1 MSTCSPSD
9 YTTVVQ
15 DDAQWAHLLARL
27 PDDLEQTVFTK
38 GAILRK
44 RQIVSAAQ
52 LLRLILAYACNLPLT
67 VVAGWAAALGIATLT
82 EEALDQ
88 RLRHAQAWLA
98 SLLTQVLAQRAGG
111 LTPLGQ
117 RLRLR
122 IIDGTQVARPGAT
135 GTDWRIHLT
144 YDLQRLWLDHLE
156 LTDAQQAEAL
166 ARSAPQPGDLVVGDR
181 YYGTRANVLAVV
193 LAQAHVLVRIGWNA
207 LPLLTDTGQVFPL
220 FAHLRTVAHGAQQAW
235 DVQMKPSRRSDPP
248 VIGRLVASRLP
259 ADAAAAARERVRKQH
274 KKTAK
279 KNAHGHPA
287 QLQPETLEAAEYLL
301 LFTTVP
307 AAWASAA
314 QLVALYRFRWQIE
327 LAIKRLKSILG
338 LAQLTARHTALCR
351 AVLLAKLLLA
361 VVVDTLCADAEAF
374 SPLPGVGRPGTAS
387 AQSVGPHPTRVGNA
401 PCRYP
406 RGHPLHHLGG
416 SPAGVAGCVSRGAA
430 EAR

>member
-1 MSTCSPSD
+1 MPTCSPPD
-9 YTTVVQ
+9 ATTLVQ
-15 DDAQWAHLLARL
+15 DDAHWAQLVARL
-27 PDDLEQTVFTK
+27 PDDLAQTVFTQ

-117 RLRLR
+117 QLRLR

-144 YDLQRLWLDHLE
+144 YDLQRLRLDRIE
-156 LTDAQQAEAL
+156 LTEAQQAEAL
-166 ARSAPQPGDLVVGDR
+166 SRSAPQPGDLVVGDR

-207 LPLLTDTGQVFPL
+207 FPLLMDTGQVFPL
-220 FAHLRTVAHGAQQAW
+220 FAHLRTIAHGTQHAW

-248 VIGRLVASRLP
+248 VTGRLVASRLP
-259 ADAAAAARERVRKQH
+259 ADAAAAARARVRKQH
-274 KKTAK
+274 QKTAK

-307 AAWASAA
+307 ATWASAA

-338 LAQLTARHTALCR
+338 LAHLTARHTALCR

-361 VVVDTLCADAEAF
+361 VLVDDLCANAEAF
-374 SPLPGVGRPGTAS
+374 SPLPGAGRS
-387 AQSVGPHPTRVGNA
+387 APAPAQLVGPHPARVGNA
-401 PCRYP
+401 PGRYP
-406 RGHPLHHLGG
+406 RGDPAHHLGEAA
-416 SPAGVAGCVSRGAA
+416 AGMARVLSRGPADA
-430 EAR
+430 M